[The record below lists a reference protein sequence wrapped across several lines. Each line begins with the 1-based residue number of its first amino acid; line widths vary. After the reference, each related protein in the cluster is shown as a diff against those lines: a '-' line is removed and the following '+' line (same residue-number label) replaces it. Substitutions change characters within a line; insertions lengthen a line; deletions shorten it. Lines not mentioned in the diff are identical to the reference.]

1 MDRHDRADERA
12 PLLSDRPASSRP
24 GSAPAGD
31 RIEEEGGIIH
41 WRTELALLLKYSLP
55 LIATYLLQ
63 YSFFCIT
70 IMIAGHLSADDLA
83 AASIGSMTM
92 NVFGLV
98 IFEGMATAL
107 DTLCAQ
113 AYGSG
118 HKVGVGLHIQKMI
131 ALMSLSL
138 VPVGLAWIFSPWI
151 LPLFVKQH
159 HLAVKAGVFL
169 QYSLVGLPG
178 YGAFEAGKR
187 FLQAQGDCNVGMVV
201 LIVCAPVN
209 AALSYWLAFPMGMG
223 LAGAALGS
231 ALSNNLRFILL
242 LLYIMSPFGKWSHVC
257 WGGLS
262 RDALRNWG
270 PMVSLSFAGVI
281 VLIGEWAA
289 FEILT
294 FSTSYLSTDHLAAQ
308 TLLTTAIVVVW
319 HIPFSISVALSTRI
333 GHLIGGGFVATA
345 RQATVLYFFVF
356 LLVGVFNAAVLYFFR
371 YPLVS
376 VFSKDQAIRELA
388 VESMWLAAVF
398 EIIDSL
404 VCGTNGLLRGLGK
417 QSAAAFIAVSINYLE
432 AVPLAIWLELGAP
445 ALGIDGV
452 WIGFGSG
459 VALTIAL
466 ECLYVRCLDWQ
477 GVVDNVKC
485 REDIVND

>member
-12 PLLSDRPASSRP
+12 PLLSDRPAS
-24 GSAPAGD
+24 APVDDG
-31 RIEEEGGIIH
+31 RIDDEEGTVH
-41 WRTELALLLKYSLP
+41 WRSELALLLKYSLP

-63 YSFFCIT
+63 YSFFVIT
-70 IMIAGHLSADDLA
+70 IMIAGHLGADDLA
-83 AASIGSMTM
+83 AASIGATTM
-92 NVFGLV
+92 NVIGLS
-98 IFEGMATAL
+98 ILEGMATAL

-118 HKVGVGLHIQKMI
+118 HKVGVGLHIQRMI
-131 ALMSLSL
+131 ALMGLSL

-187 FLQAQGDCNVGMVV
+187 FLQAQGDCNVGMLV
-201 LIVCAPVN
+201 LIICAPVN

-231 ALSNNLRFILL
+231 ALSNNLRFIFLI
-242 LLYIMSPFGKWSHVC
+242 LYIMSPLGKWSHVC

-294 FSTSYLSTDHLAAQ
+294 FSTSYLSTGHLAAQ
-308 TLLTTAIVVVW
+308 TLLVCLI
-319 HIPFSISVALSTRI
+319 LSTP
-333 GHLIGGGFVATA
+333 VP
-345 RQATVLYFFVF
+345 YFSHHIANFF
-356 LLVGVFNAAVLYFFR
+356 L
-371 YPLVS
+371 
-376 VFSKDQAIRELA
+376 
-388 VESMWLAAVF
+388 
-398 EIIDSL
+398 
-404 VCGTNGLLRGLGK
+404 
-417 QSAAAFIAVSINYLE
+417 
-432 AVPLAIWLELGAP
+432 
-445 ALGIDGV
+445 
-452 WIGFGSG
+452 
-459 VALTIAL
+459 
-466 ECLYVRCLDWQ
+466 
-477 GVVDNVKC
+477 
-485 REDIVND
+485 

>member
-1 MDRHDRADERA
+1 MDRQHRADERA
-12 PLLSDRPASSRP
+12 PLLSDRPS
-24 GSAPAGD
+24 SAPADD
-31 RIEEEGGIIH
+31 RIEEGIIH
-41 WRTELALLLKYSLP
+41 WRSELALLLKYSLP

-63 YSFFCIT
+63 YSFFVIT
-70 IMIAGHLSADDLA
+70 IMIAGHLGADDLA

-92 NVFGLV
+92 NVLGLS
-98 IFEGMATAL
+98 ILEGMATAL

-118 HKVGVGLHIQKMI
+118 HKVGVGLHIQRMVV
-131 ALMSLSL
+131 LMGLSL
-138 VPVGLAWIFSPWI
+138 VPIGLAWIFSPWI

-187 FLQAQGDCNVGMVV
+187 FLQSQGDCNVGMVV
-201 LIVCAPVN
+201 LIICAPVN

-223 LAGAALGS
+223 LGGAALGS

-242 LLYIMSPFGKWSHVC
+242 FLYIMSPFGKWSHVC

-270 PMVSLSFAGVI
+270 PMASLSFAGVI

-294 FSTSYLSTDHLAAQ
+294 FSTSYLSGGYVD
-308 TLLTTAIVVVW
+308 TA
-319 HIPFSISVALSTRI
+319 RR
-333 GHLIGGGFVATA
+333 ATA
-345 RQATVLYFFVF
+345 LYFFVF
-356 LLVGVFNAAVLYFFR
+356 VFIGLFNAAVLYFFR
-371 YPLVS
+371 YPIVS
-376 VFSKDQAIRELA
+376 MFTKDPAIRELA
-388 VESMWLAAVF
+388 VDSMWLAAVF
-398 EIIDSL
+398 EVIDS
-404 VCGTNGLLRGLGK
+404 VVSGTNGLLRGLGK
-417 QSAAAFIAVSINYLE
+417 QSVAAFVAVAVNYLE
-432 AVPLAIWLELGAP
+432 AVPLAVWLELGAP
-445 ALGIDGV
+445 ALGIGGV

-459 VALTIAL
+459 VALTIVL
-466 ECLYVRCLDWQ
+466 ECLYVRLLDWQ
-477 GVVDNVKC
+477 SVVDKVKC
-485 REDIVND
+485 REDVND

>member
-1 MDRHDRADERA
+1 MDRQHRADERA
-12 PLLSDRPASSRP
+12 PLLSDRPAS
-24 GSAPAGD
+24 APADD
-31 RIEEEGGIIH
+31 RIEEGVIH
-41 WRTELALLLKYSLP
+41 WRSELALLLKYSLP

-63 YSFFCIT
+63 YSFFVIT
-70 IMIAGHLSADDLA
+70 IMIAGHLGADDLA
-83 AASIGSMTM
+83 AASVGSMTM
-92 NVFGLV
+92 NVVGLS
-98 IFEGMATAL
+98 IMEGMATAL

-118 HKVGVGLHIQKMI
+118 HKVGVGLHIQRMI
-131 ALMSLSL
+131 VLMGLSL
-138 VPVGLAWIFSPWI
+138 VPIGLAWIFSPWI

-187 FLQAQGDCNVGMVV
+187 FLQAQGDCNVGMIV
-201 LIVCAPVN
+201 LIICAPVN

-223 LAGAALGS
+223 LGGAALGS

-242 LLYIMSPFGKWSHVC
+242 FLYIMSPFGKWSHVC
-257 WGGLS
+257 WGGFS

-270 PMVSLSFAGVI
+270 PMASLSFAGVI

-319 HIPFSISVALSTRI
+319 HIPFSISVALSTRV
-333 GHLIGGGFVATA
+333 GHLIGGGFVDTARRATA
-345 RQATVLYFFVF
+345 LYFFVF
-356 LLVGVFNAAVLYFFR
+356 VFVGLFNAAVLYFFR
-371 YPLVS
+371 SPIVS
-376 VFSKDQAIRELA
+376 VFTKDPAIRELA
-388 VESMWLAAVF
+388 VDSMWLAAVF
-398 EIIDSL
+398 EVIDS
-404 VCGTNGLLRGLGK
+404 VVSGTNGLLRGLGK
-417 QSAAAFIAVSINYLE
+417 QSAAAYIAVGVNYLE

-466 ECLYVRCLDWQ
+466 ECLYVRLLDWQ
-477 GVVDNVKC
+477 SVVDKVKC
-485 REDIVND
+485 REDVND